1 MSDDR
6 DSKTEEPSGKRL
18 GEARS
23 KGQVAQ
29 SREVS
34 HVIMLG
40 AMMLVLMMVAPLMTR
55 DLFSLLRRF
64 IEVPHQM
71 RVDDGNFHALVVDL
85 TGHLASILALPLLLL
100 VCASAAP

>member
-23 KGQVAQ
+23 KGQVAK

-34 HVIMLG
+34 HAIMIG
-40 AMMLVLMMVAPLMTR
+40 AIMLVLMLIAPLMAR
-55 DLFSLLRRF
+55 DMFHLLRQF
-64 IEVPHQM
+64 LELPHQM
-71 RVDDGNFHALVVDL
+71 HVDGGNFHAMMVDMS
-85 TGHLASILALPLLLL
+85 GHLASILALPLLFLM
-100 VCASAAP
+100 V